1 MIEHANIIFMPTIS
15 ALGGIE
21 TYVYEMVKKYKDL
34 DIAVVSKRCDEL
46 QAKRIRKYCR
56 LYIHTN
62 EKIKCKVAI
71 INYDQS
77 IIDYI
82 DKDAKIYQTIHAD
95 YTKTDIYNHRPL
107 PHKRITAFIAI
118 TKFLE
123 DNMRDMLAP
132 NKTILSY
139 NPLTID
145 DEKPIIIVCPSRLHI
160 HKGKHRMQQFANEM
174 DRRGKNWLLIC
185 ITNDVGGIDSPNV
198 IFIPPRLDV
207 SKFLEMATYVMLLSD
222 SEACS
227 YTLSE
232 ALYRNIPILATPL
245 PYLKEIGV
253 EDGKNAYIIDFDCSN
268 ISDVV
273 DKIDNVPKFKFDRME
288 DKYGELFA
296 PDKSTY
302 EEWKNQPLQVQAIK
316 TYYDVELERVLTDGE
331 IVDEPMRQERA
342 LHLEGKHC
350 VRILG
355 EYKKETSKD

>member
-21 TYVYEMVKKYKDL
+21 TYVYELIKKYKDL
-34 DIAVVSKRCDEL
+34 DIAVVSKRCDEN

-62 EKIKCKVAI
+62 EKIKCKVAL

-77 IIDYI
+77 IINYI
-82 DKDAKIYQTIHAD
+82 DEDADIYQVIHAD
-95 YTKTDIYNHRPL
+95 YTNAIYDHKPK
-107 PHKRITAFIAI
+107 PHPRIKAFIAI
-118 TKFLE
+118 TKFLQ
-123 DNMRDMLAP
+123 DNMRDMLKP
-132 NKTILSY
+132 NDIILSY
-139 NPLTID
+139 NPLTV
-145 DEKPIIIVCPSRLHI
+145 DEDKPIIIVCPSRLHI
-160 HKGKHRMQQFANEM
+160 HKGKKRMQEFANEM

-185 ITNDVGGIDSPNV
+185 ITNDLGGIDSPNV
-198 IFIPPRLDV
+198 IFIPPRLDI

-232 ALYRNIPILATPL
+232 ALYRNIPIIATPL

-253 EDGKNAYIIDFDCSN
+253 EDGKNAYIINFDCSN
-268 ISDVV
+268 IKDVV
-273 DKIDNVPKFKFDRME
+273 DRIDNVPKFKFDRME

-302 EEWKNQPLQVQAIK
+302 EEWRNTPMQVQAIK
-316 TYYDVELERVLTDGE
+316 TYYDNELERILTDGE
-331 IVDEPMRQERA
+331 IVEEPMRQERA
-342 LHLEGKHC
+342 LHLEGRGC

-355 EYKKETSKD
+355 PIKKD